1 VDLEPVHARLAEL
14 KTLRLR
20 VQSGYESGLYTPQ
33 EASTKLAAIEEEAD
47 DLHRKLEHAD
57 DEARARQDWREKMG
71 DVQGIIEKLPVA
83 IHHGESIKV
92 NQLLSSLI
100 EKITLKGETVQISWR
115 K

>member
-1 VDLEPVHARLAEL
+1 
-14 KTLRLR
+14 
-20 VQSGYESGLYTPQ
+20 
-33 EASTKLAAIEEEAD
+33 
-47 DLHRKLEHAD
+47 
-57 DEARARQDWREKMG
+57 MG